1 MRLQLGLAMG
11 LALVLVMVP
20 LYLWRR
26 PRADSDP
33 IRIAQASATAST
45 PVVSLQAQPS
55 TAAGAGSGSA
65 PGAPGKDVGLGPARV
80 VSCHDP
86 GSKKT
91 KPEACDHLETFDL
104 AFAKALQESSGCAED
119 KSSYVLTY
127 VADVSFARKKNPIT
141 LSATKD
147 GHTVRASKGTY
158 GPCVAQIKKKLE
170 AVNLEGVK
178 HEHSRYK
185 VEIVATYPASGKP

>member
-26 PRADSDP
+26 PRADTDP
-33 IRIAQASATAST
+33 IRISQVSASAST
-45 PVVSLQAQPS
+45 PVVSLQAQGSPS
-55 TAAGAGSGSA
+55 AAGAGAAGV
-65 PGAPGKDVGLGPARV
+65 PGKDVTLGPARV

-91 KPEACDHLETFDL
+91 KAEACDHLEPVDL
-104 AFAKALQESSGCAED
+104 AFAKALQESTGCAED
-119 KSSYVLTY
+119 KAAYTLTY
-127 VADVSFARKKNPIT
+127 VADVSFSRKKSPINLT
-141 LSATKD
+141 ATKE
-147 GHTVRASKGTY
+147 GHTVRPGKGTY
-158 GPCVAQIKKKLE
+158 GQCVTQIKKKLE

-185 VEIVATYPASGKP
+185 VEIVATYPAPSKP